1 MEKET
6 CRGAFSKAIL
16 ERAREDQDIVVV
28 CTDSRGSASL
38 GTYPEEL
45 PEQFVE
51 MGIAE
56 QNAVSVAAGLAAAGK
71 KVYAI
76 GPASFY
82 RTGEG

>member
-38 GTYPEEL
+38 GTYP
-45 PEQFVE
+45 
-51 MGIAE
+51 
-56 QNAVSVAAGLAAAGK
+56 
-71 KVYAI
+71 
-76 GPASFY
+76 
-82 RTGEG
+82 